1 MYMGETKQIHFLVN
15 NQNYGIDIMDIR
27 AVEKYDNVSP
37 IIGAPSYVKG
47 VLNLRGELIP
57 VYSIRRKFNLPD
69 RPVDDEMKLIIVN
82 LPEMAVALEADSVVG
97 ILTVEESRASKRPR
111 MLENTATSFIGQ
123 VSEVDGKIII
133 MIDLE
138 ALLPK
143 EERKAMLDLLEQGKE
158 SQ

>member
-1 MYMGETKQIHFLVN
+1 MGETKQIHFLVN

-27 AVEKYDNVSP
+27 AVENYDNVSP
-37 IIGAPSYVKG
+37 IMGAPSYVKG

-69 RPVDDEMKLIIVN
+69 KPIAEETKLIIVN
-82 LPEMAVALEADSVVG
+82 LEEMAVALEADSVVG
-97 ILTVEESRASKRPR
+97 ILTIEENRASRRPG
-111 MLENTATSFIGQ
+111 MLHGSATSFIGH

-138 ALLPK
+138 ALLPQ

>member
-1 MYMGETKQIHFLVN
+1 MGETKYIHFTVN
-15 NQNYGIDIMDIR
+15 HQNYGIDIMDIR
-27 AVEKYDNVSP
+27 AVEKYENVSP
-37 IIGAPSYVKG
+37 VIGAPSFVKG

-69 RPVDDEMKLIIVN
+69 RAIDEETKLIIVN
-82 LPEMAVALEADSVVG
+82 LEEMAVALEADSVVG
-97 ILTVEESRASKRPR
+97 ILTIEEGRINKRPR
-111 MLENTATSFIGQ
+111 IMQDSATNFIGH

-133 MIDLE
+133 VIDLE

>member
-1 MYMGETKQIHFLVN
+1 MGETKQIHFLVN

-97 ILTVEESRASKRPR
+97 ILTVEEGRTSRRPK
-111 MLENTATSFIGQ
+111 MFENTATRFLGQ